1 MITIEKWSGL
11 VTAASPYALPGGAM
25 VEQIN
30 LQCARPGQL
39 EGRSGYVS
47 AAAVSNPIVSAV
59 RYSTGT
65 QDKVFA
71 QVGSQFLVFT
81 P

>member
-1 MITIEKWSGL
+1 MIVIEKWGGL

-30 LQCARPGQL
+30 LQCLRPGQI

-47 AAAVSNPIVSAV
+47 SVATTLPVVSAA
-59 RYSTGT
+59 RYSSGT
-65 QDKVFA
+65 QDKLFA
-71 QVGSQFLVFT
+71 MAGGRFLIYT